1 MFNTTYRHKPGST
14 PGRWFPRLSQSDAGA
29 VEGCLR
35 CYQAELSGGRH
46 GTQGRSAWPSIIM
59 EVATMG
65 VLVLTRGK
73 LQTVVI
79 DAGDE
84 TIEVIVAEIRGDK
97 VKLAFSASKNVQI
110 NRPEIREKKLNSAKK
125 DGVS

>member
-1 MFNTTYRHKPGST
+1 
-14 PGRWFPRLSQSDAGA
+14 
-29 VEGCLR
+29 
-35 CYQAELSGGRH
+35 
-46 GTQGRSAWPSIIM
+46 
-59 EVATMG
+59 MG

-110 NRPEIREKKLNSAKK
+110 NRPEIREKKLKSAEK

>member
-1 MFNTTYRHKPGST
+1 
-14 PGRWFPRLSQSDAGA
+14 
-29 VEGCLR
+29 
-35 CYQAELSGGRH
+35 
-46 GTQGRSAWPSIIM
+46 
-59 EVATMG
+59 MG

-110 NRPEIREKKLNSAKK
+110 NRPEIREKKLNSAKR

>member
-1 MFNTTYRHKPGST
+1 MLSGLNFFQAAGMELKDGQ
-14 PGRWFPRLSQSDAGA
+14 PGRHF
-29 VEGCLR
+29 
-35 CYQAELSGGRH
+35 
-46 GTQGRSAWPSIIM
+46 IIM

-97 VKLAFSASKNVQI
+97 VKLAFSASKRVQI
-110 NRPEIREKKLNSAKK
+110 NRPEIREKKLKSAEK

>member
-1 MFNTTYRHKPGST
+1 MITYRHESGST
-14 PGRWFPRLSQSDAGA
+14 PGRWFLNPHSPR
-29 VEGCLR
+29 VERWKSARDVIAL
-35 CYQAELSGGRH
+35 ELSGGRH
-46 GTQGRSAWPSIIM
+46 GTHGRSAWPSIIIM

-97 VKLAFSASKNVQI
+97 VKLAFSASKRVQI
-110 NRPEIREKKLNSAKK
+110 NRPEIREKKLKSAEK

>member
-1 MFNTTYRHKPGST
+1 MELTDGQ
-14 PGRWFPRLSQSDAGA
+14 PGRHF
-29 VEGCLR
+29 
-35 CYQAELSGGRH
+35 
-46 GTQGRSAWPSIIM
+46 IIM

-97 VKLAFSASKNVQI
+97 VKLAFSASKRVQI
-110 NRPEIREKKLNSAKK
+110 NRPEIREKKLKSAEK

>member
-1 MFNTTYRHKPGST
+1 
-14 PGRWFPRLSQSDAGA
+14 
-29 VEGCLR
+29 
-35 CYQAELSGGRH
+35 
-46 GTQGRSAWPSIIM
+46 M

-97 VKLAFSASKNVQI
+97 VKLAFSASKKVQI

>member
-1 MFNTTYRHKPGST
+1 
-14 PGRWFPRLSQSDAGA
+14 
-29 VEGCLR
+29 
-35 CYQAELSGGRH
+35 
-46 GTQGRSAWPSIIM
+46 
-59 EVATMG
+59 MG

-73 LQTVVI
+73 LQTVII

>member
-1 MFNTTYRHKPGST
+1 
-14 PGRWFPRLSQSDAGA
+14 
-29 VEGCLR
+29 
-35 CYQAELSGGRH
+35 
-46 GTQGRSAWPSIIM
+46 
-59 EVATMG
+59 
-65 VLVLTRGK
+65 LTRGK

>member
-1 MFNTTYRHKPGST
+1 
-14 PGRWFPRLSQSDAGA
+14 LSQSDAGA
-29 VEGCLR
+29 VEVGTR
-35 CYQAELSGGRH
+35 CYRARTFKGGRH
-46 GTQGRSAWPSIIM
+46 GTHGRSAWPSIIM

>member
-1 MFNTTYRHKPGST
+1 
-14 PGRWFPRLSQSDAGA
+14 
-29 VEGCLR
+29 
-35 CYQAELSGGRH
+35 
-46 GTQGRSAWPSIIM
+46 M

>member
-1 MFNTTYRHKPGST
+1 MEITDGQ
-14 PGRWFPRLSQSDAGA
+14 PGRHF
-29 VEGCLR
+29 
-35 CYQAELSGGRH
+35 
-46 GTQGRSAWPSIIM
+46 IIM

-110 NRPEIREKKLNSAKK
+110 NRPEIREKKLKNAEK

>member
-1 MFNTTYRHKPGST
+1 MELTDGQ
-14 PGRWFPRLSQSDAGA
+14 PGRHF
-29 VEGCLR
+29 
-35 CYQAELSGGRH
+35 
-46 GTQGRSAWPSIIM
+46 IM

-97 VKLAFSASKNVQI
+97 VKLAFSASKRVQI
-110 NRPEIREKKLNSAKK
+110 NRPEIREKKLKSAEK

>member
-1 MFNTTYRHKPGST
+1 
-14 PGRWFPRLSQSDAGA
+14 
-29 VEGCLR
+29 
-35 CYQAELSGGRH
+35 
-46 GTQGRSAWPSIIM
+46 M
-59 EVATMG
+59 EVAKMG

-110 NRPEIREKKLNSAKK
+110 NRPEIRAKKLKNAEK

>member
-1 MFNTTYRHKPGST
+1 MEHTDGKPG
-14 PGRWFPRLSQSDAGA
+14 
-29 VEGCLR
+29 
-35 CYQAELSGGRH
+35 RH
-46 GTQGRSAWPSIIM
+46 FIIM

>member
-1 MFNTTYRHKPGST
+1 
-14 PGRWFPRLSQSDAGA
+14 
-29 VEGCLR
+29 
-35 CYQAELSGGRH
+35 
-46 GTQGRSAWPSIIM
+46 M

-110 NRPEIREKKLNSAKK
+110 NRPEIREKKLNSAKR

>member
-1 MFNTTYRHKPGST
+1 MELTDGQ
-14 PGRWFPRLSQSDAGA
+14 PGRHF
-29 VEGCLR
+29 
-35 CYQAELSGGRH
+35 
-46 GTQGRSAWPSIIM
+46 IIM

-97 VKLAFSASKNVQI
+97 VKLAFSASKKVQI

>member
-1 MFNTTYRHKPGST
+1 
-14 PGRWFPRLSQSDAGA
+14 
-29 VEGCLR
+29 
-35 CYQAELSGGRH
+35 
-46 GTQGRSAWPSIIM
+46 
-59 EVATMG
+59 MG

-73 LQTVVI
+73 FQTVVI

-110 NRPEIREKKLNSAKK
+110 NRPEIREKKLKNAEK
-125 DGVS
+125 DGVK

>member
-1 MFNTTYRHKPGST
+1 
-14 PGRWFPRLSQSDAGA
+14 
-29 VEGCLR
+29 
-35 CYQAELSGGRH
+35 
-46 GTQGRSAWPSIIM
+46 
-59 EVATMG
+59 MG

-110 NRPEIREKKLNSAKK
+110 NRPEIRAKKLNSAKK

>member
-1 MFNTTYRHKPGST
+1 
-14 PGRWFPRLSQSDAGA
+14 
-29 VEGCLR
+29 
-35 CYQAELSGGRH
+35 
-46 GTQGRSAWPSIIM
+46 
-59 EVATMG
+59 MG
-65 VLVLTRGK
+65 LLVLTRK
-73 LQTVVI
+73 QLETVVI

-110 NRPEIREKKLNSAKK
+110 NRPEIRAKKLKTAEK

>member
-1 MFNTTYRHKPGST
+1 
-14 PGRWFPRLSQSDAGA
+14 
-29 VEGCLR
+29 
-35 CYQAELSGGRH
+35 
-46 GTQGRSAWPSIIM
+46 M

-110 NRPEIREKKLNSAKK
+110 NRPEIREKKLKNAEK

>member
-1 MFNTTYRHKPGST
+1 
-14 PGRWFPRLSQSDAGA
+14 
-29 VEGCLR
+29 
-35 CYQAELSGGRH
+35 
-46 GTQGRSAWPSIIM
+46 M

-79 DAGDE
+79 DVDDE

-97 VKLAFSASKNVQI
+97 VKLAFSASKKVQI

>member
-1 MFNTTYRHKPGST
+1 
-14 PGRWFPRLSQSDAGA
+14 
-29 VEGCLR
+29 
-35 CYQAELSGGRH
+35 
-46 GTQGRSAWPSIIM
+46 
-59 EVATMG
+59 MG
-65 VLVLTRGK
+65 LLVLTRK
-73 LQTVVI
+73 RLESIVI
-79 DAGDE
+79 DCGNE

>member
-1 MFNTTYRHKPGST
+1 MELTDGQ
-14 PGRWFPRLSQSDAGA
+14 PGRHF
-29 VEGCLR
+29 
-35 CYQAELSGGRH
+35 
-46 GTQGRSAWPSIIM
+46 IIM

-97 VKLAFSASKNVQI
+97 VKLAFSASKRVQI
-110 NRPEIREKKLNSAKK
+110 NRPEIREKKLKNAEK

>member
-1 MFNTTYRHKPGST
+1 
-14 PGRWFPRLSQSDAGA
+14 
-29 VEGCLR
+29 
-35 CYQAELSGGRH
+35 
-46 GTQGRSAWPSIIM
+46 
-59 EVATMG
+59 MG

-110 NRPEIREKKLNSAKK
+110 NRPEIREKKLKNAEK

>member
-1 MFNTTYRHKPGST
+1 MELTDGQ
-14 PGRWFPRLSQSDAGA
+14 PGRHF
-29 VEGCLR
+29 
-35 CYQAELSGGRH
+35 
-46 GTQGRSAWPSIIM
+46 IIM

-97 VKLAFSASKNVQI
+97 VKLAFSASKRVQI
-110 NRPEIREKKLNSAKK
+110 NRPEIREKKLKSAW
-125 DGVS
+125 SAQS

>member
-1 MFNTTYRHKPGST
+1 
-14 PGRWFPRLSQSDAGA
+14 
-29 VEGCLR
+29 
-35 CYQAELSGGRH
+35 
-46 GTQGRSAWPSIIM
+46 
-59 EVATMG
+59 MG

>member
-1 MFNTTYRHKPGST
+1 MELKDGQ
-14 PGRWFPRLSQSDAGA
+14 PGRHF
-29 VEGCLR
+29 
-35 CYQAELSGGRH
+35 
-46 GTQGRSAWPSIIM
+46 IIM

-110 NRPEIREKKLNSAKK
+110 NRPEIREKKLKNAEK